1 VHLIWL
7 AIRYDLAAA
16 LAVLPLELLS
26 YGITMLGLL
35 PEDPAMDG
43 LSKVETMAT
52 PLGKE
57 NDPYRAL

>member
-1 VHLIWL
+1 
-7 AIRYDLAAA
+7 LAAA

-57 NDPYRAL
+57 NEAL